1 MWLDF
6 FRVAFGS
13 ASGFAPLGF
22 LWFWLKALLLWGS
35 GLRLRSFR
43 VSLGLASGFAPL
55 GFLGVWL
62 RPCFLRATLGLACG
76 STSFGLLLVLLG
88 ASLL

>member
-13 ASGFAPLGF
+13 ASAFAPSGF